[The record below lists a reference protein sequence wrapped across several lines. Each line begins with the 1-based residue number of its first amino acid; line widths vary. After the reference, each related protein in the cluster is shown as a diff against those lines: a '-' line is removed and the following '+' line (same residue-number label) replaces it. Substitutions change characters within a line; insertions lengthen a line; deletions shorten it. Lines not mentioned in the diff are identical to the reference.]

1 METWM
6 WTIWLSLFVLMLIIE
21 ALGTDLV
28 TIWFAIGSLFAL
40 IVSLIPGVSWW
51 IELIIFLVISLA
63 TLCLLRPLVHR
74 YMRREI
80 QHSNIDTIVGK
91 KGLLIKQIDLLH
103 QGEVKINDVIW
114 TAIAS
119 KENEK
124 ISVGSIVTVL
134 AVSGNKL
141 IVGKADEEI
150 EQKEQGGN

>member
-1 METWM
+1 MEIWM

-40 IVSLIPGVSWW
+40 IISLIPGVSWW
-51 IELIIFLVISLA
+51 VELIIFLVISVT

-74 YMRREI
+74 WMRREI
-80 QHSNIDTIVGK
+80 QHSNIDSIVGK
-91 KGLLIKQIDLLH
+91 KGLLVKKIDLLH

-119 KENEK
+119 KEGER
-124 ISVGSIVTVL
+124 IQEGSVVTVL

-141 IVGKADEEI
+141 IVRKTDENI
-150 EQKEQGGN
+150 DQKG